1 MSRLSV
7 EIITV
12 ENTYEF
18 LGDIKSLSFSGQD
31 RSDSATPSWGIKS
44 NSGTLEMYD
53 NKGIIDEL
61 RSKGILANSEIKIYL
76 NVANRKEQIGG
87 FYVSN
92 AYRDS
97 QTLKTKIEFQDV
109 LMSWQQKQM
118 PMYFYPYSYP
128 NTKWTLYN
136 ILETLVD
143 ESNVTIIYANDETKN
158 ILKNISIPVPKISG
172 GTLWSQIVEICEVSS
187 CYVYCDTNGAP
198 TIYYNRGA

>member
-7 EIITV
+7 EIITI

-31 RSDSATPSWGIKS
+31 RSDSAKPSWGIKS

-61 RSKGILANSEIKIYL
+61 KSKGILANSEIKIYL

-109 LMSWQQKQM
+109 LMSWEEKQM
-118 PMYFYPYSYP
+118 PIYLYLYYPRSINADYIL
-128 NTKWTLYN
+128 NDIIGKAGATL
-136 ILETLVD
+136 E
-143 ESNVTIIYANDETKN
+143 YATEETKK
-158 ILKNISIPVPKISG
+158 ILKGIYIPYPIIEKGS
-172 GTLWSQIVEICEVSS
+172 LWSQITALCELSS
-187 CYVYCDTNGAP
+187 CYIYCNDYGIP
-198 TIYYNRGA
+198 TIYYGGGA